1 MPPRPFPFALRIG
14 TDIVSQARLRDLIT
28 RPKAGHGTGTQL
40 DAFLRRVFTEREQF
54 VFWKRFAGFHVS
66 NTQRLP
72 LVVSHLA
79 GRWAAKEAAIKAVK
93 PRKVT
98 HRDVE
103 ILQDRDT
110 KELYALIQDHPNV
123 LGAPYFRIK
132 HLDLQN
138 NSPAESE
145 EKEPSVPSQGSM
157 PNLESQEQQENPD
170 DSAAQVAKIS
180 ISHDADYATAVCL
193 AAEDPIPGDVGGEA
207 AARQFSAP

>member
-1 MPPRPFPFALRIG
+1 MY
-14 TDIVSQARLRDLIT
+14 
-28 RPKAGHGTGTQL
+28 
-40 DAFLRRVFTEREQF
+40 
-54 VFWKRFAGFHVS
+54 
-66 NTQRLP
+66 
-72 LVVSHLA
+72 
-79 GRWAAKEAAIKAVK
+79 RWAAKEAAIKAVK

-110 KELYALIQDHPNV
+110 KELYALIQDHSNV

-145 EKEPSVPSQGSM
+145 EKEPSVPSQGSVS
-157 PNLESQEQQENPD
+157 NLESQEQQKKKNPDDSSAQGQQENSD

-207 AARQFSAP
+207 AARLFSAP

>member
-1 MPPRPFPFALRIG
+1 MCFYLCP
-14 TDIVSQARLRDLIT
+14 
-28 RPKAGHGTGTQL
+28 
-40 DAFLRRVFTEREQF
+40 
-54 VFWKRFAGFHVS
+54 
-66 NTQRLP
+66 
-72 LVVSHLA
+72 HLKKEKTWPTPMY
-79 GRWAAKEAAIKAVK
+79 RWAAKEAAIKAVK

-110 KELYALIQDHPNV
+110 KELYALIQDHSNV
-123 LGAPYFRIK
+123 LGAPYLRIK

-138 NSPAESE
+138 HSPAESE
-145 EKEPSVPSQGSM
+145 EKEHSVPSQGSVEQQKN
-157 PNLESQEQQENPD
+157 PVDSSAQGQQENPD

-207 AARQFSAP
+207 AARLFSEP

>member
-1 MPPRPFPFALRIG
+1 MCFYLCPHL
-14 TDIVSQARLRDLIT
+14 
-28 RPKAGHGTGTQL
+28 
-40 DAFLRRVFTEREQF
+40 
-54 VFWKRFAGFHVS
+54 KRKK
-66 NTQRLP
+66 TWP
-72 LVVSHLA
+72 TPMY
-79 GRWAAKEAAIKAVK
+79 RWAAKEAAIKAVK

-110 KELYALIQDHPNV
+110 KELYALIQDHSNV

-138 NSPAESE
+138 HSPAESE
-145 EKEPSVPSQGSM
+145 EKEPSVPSQGCV
-157 PNLESQEQQENPD
+157 PNLESQEQQQKKNSVDSAAQGQQEDPD

-180 ISHDADYATAVCL
+180 ISHDAEYATAVCL

-207 AARQFSAP
+207 AARLFSEP

>member
-1 MPPRPFPFALRIG
+1 MY
-14 TDIVSQARLRDLIT
+14 
-28 RPKAGHGTGTQL
+28 
-40 DAFLRRVFTEREQF
+40 
-54 VFWKRFAGFHVS
+54 
-66 NTQRLP
+66 
-72 LVVSHLA
+72 
-79 GRWAAKEAAIKAVK
+79 RWAAKEAAIKAVK

-110 KELYALIQDHPNV
+110 KELYALIQDHSNV

-138 NSPAESE
+138 KSPAESE
-145 EKEPSVPSQGSM
+145 EKEPSVPSQGSVS
-157 PNLESQEQQENPD
+157 NLESQEQQENPD

-207 AARQFSAP
+207 AARLFSAP

>member
-1 MPPRPFPFALRIG
+1 MY
-14 TDIVSQARLRDLIT
+14 
-28 RPKAGHGTGTQL
+28 
-40 DAFLRRVFTEREQF
+40 
-54 VFWKRFAGFHVS
+54 
-66 NTQRLP
+66 
-72 LVVSHLA
+72 
-79 GRWAAKEAAIKAVK
+79 RWAAKEAAIKAVK

-110 KELYALIQDHPNV
+110 KELYALIQDHSNV

-145 EKEPSVPSQGSM
+145 EKKPSVPSQGSVS
-157 PNLESQEQQENPD
+157 NLESQEQQENPDDSSAQGQQENPD

-180 ISHDADYATAVCL
+180 ISHDAEYATAVCL

-207 AARQFSAP
+207 AARLFSAP

>member
-1 MPPRPFPFALRIG
+1 MCFYLCP
-14 TDIVSQARLRDLIT
+14 
-28 RPKAGHGTGTQL
+28 
-40 DAFLRRVFTEREQF
+40 
-54 VFWKRFAGFHVS
+54 
-66 NTQRLP
+66 
-72 LVVSHLA
+72 HLKKEKTWPTPMY
-79 GRWAAKEAAIKAVK
+79 RWAAKEAAIKAVK

-110 KELYALIQDHPNV
+110 KELYALIQDHSNV

-132 HLDLQN
+132 HLDLRN
-138 NSPAESE
+138 NSPAEFE
-145 EKEPSVPSQGSM
+145 EKEHSVPSQGSVS
-157 PNLESQEQQENPD
+157 NLESQEQQENPD

-207 AARQFSAP
+207 AARLFSAP

>member
-1 MPPRPFPFALRIG
+1 MCFYLCPHL
-14 TDIVSQARLRDLIT
+14 
-28 RPKAGHGTGTQL
+28 
-40 DAFLRRVFTEREQF
+40 
-54 VFWKRFAGFHVS
+54 KRKK
-66 NTQRLP
+66 TWP
-72 LVVSHLA
+72 TPMY
-79 GRWAAKEAAIKAVK
+79 RWAAKEAAIKAVK

-110 KELYALIQDHPNV
+110 KELYALIQDHSNV

-138 NSPAESE
+138 NSPAEFE
-145 EKEPSVPSQGSM
+145 EKEPSVPSQGSAH
-157 PNLESQEQQENPD
+157 NLESQEQQENPD

-180 ISHDADYATAVCL
+180 ISHDAEYATAVCL
-193 AAEDPIPGDVGGEA
+193 AAEDPLPGDVGGEA

>member
-1 MPPRPFPFALRIG
+1 MY
-14 TDIVSQARLRDLIT
+14 
-28 RPKAGHGTGTQL
+28 
-40 DAFLRRVFTEREQF
+40 
-54 VFWKRFAGFHVS
+54 
-66 NTQRLP
+66 
-72 LVVSHLA
+72 
-79 GRWAAKEAAIKAVK
+79 RWAAKEAAIKAVK

-110 KELYALIQDHPNV
+110 KELYALIQDHSNV

-145 EKEPSVPSQGSM
+145 EKEPIVPSQGSM
-157 PNLESQEQQENPD
+157 PNLESQKQQKNLDDSSAQGQQENPD

-207 AARQFSAP
+207 AARLFSES

>member
-1 MPPRPFPFALRIG
+1 MCFHLCPHL
-14 TDIVSQARLRDLIT
+14 
-28 RPKAGHGTGTQL
+28 
-40 DAFLRRVFTEREQF
+40 
-54 VFWKRFAGFHVS
+54 KRKK
-66 NTQRLP
+66 TWP
-72 LVVSHLA
+72 TPMY
-79 GRWAAKEAAIKAVK
+79 RWAAKEAAIKAVK

-110 KELYALIQDHPNV
+110 KELYALIQDHSNV

-145 EKEPSVPSQGSM
+145 EKEHSVPSQGSVS
-157 PNLESQEQQENPD
+157 NLESQEQQKDPD

-207 AARQFSAP
+207 AARLFSEP

>member
-1 MPPRPFPFALRIG
+1 MY
-14 TDIVSQARLRDLIT
+14 
-28 RPKAGHGTGTQL
+28 
-40 DAFLRRVFTEREQF
+40 
-54 VFWKRFAGFHVS
+54 
-66 NTQRLP
+66 
-72 LVVSHLA
+72 
-79 GRWAAKEAAIKAVK
+79 RWAAKEAAIKAVK

-123 LGAPYFRIK
+123 LDAPYFRIK

-138 NSPAESE
+138 NSPAEFE
-145 EKEPSVPSQGSM
+145 EKEHSVPSQGSVS
-157 PNLESQEQQENPD
+157 NLESQEQQKKKNLDDSSAQGQQENPD

-207 AARQFSAP
+207 AARLFSAP

>member
-1 MPPRPFPFALRIG
+1 MY
-14 TDIVSQARLRDLIT
+14 
-28 RPKAGHGTGTQL
+28 
-40 DAFLRRVFTEREQF
+40 
-54 VFWKRFAGFHVS
+54 
-66 NTQRLP
+66 
-72 LVVSHLA
+72 
-79 GRWAAKEAAIKAVK
+79 RWAAKEAAIKAVK

-110 KELYALIQDHPNV
+110 KELYALIQDHSNV

-145 EKEPSVPSQGSM
+145 EKEPSVPSQGSVS
-157 PNLESQEQQENPD
+157 NLESQEQQKDPD

-207 AARQFSAP
+207 AARLFSEP

>member
-1 MPPRPFPFALRIG
+1 MY
-14 TDIVSQARLRDLIT
+14 
-28 RPKAGHGTGTQL
+28 
-40 DAFLRRVFTEREQF
+40 
-54 VFWKRFAGFHVS
+54 
-66 NTQRLP
+66 
-72 LVVSHLA
+72 
-79 GRWAAKEAAIKAVK
+79 RWAAKEAAIKAVK

-110 KELYALIQDHPNV
+110 KELYALIQDHSNV

-145 EKEPSVPSQGSM
+145 EKEPSVPSQGSVHK
-157 PNLESQEQQENPD
+157 LESQEQQENPD

-207 AARQFSAP
+207 AARLFSEP

>member
-1 MPPRPFPFALRIG
+1 MY
-14 TDIVSQARLRDLIT
+14 
-28 RPKAGHGTGTQL
+28 
-40 DAFLRRVFTEREQF
+40 
-54 VFWKRFAGFHVS
+54 
-66 NTQRLP
+66 
-72 LVVSHLA
+72 
-79 GRWAAKEAAIKAVK
+79 RWAAKEAAIKAVK

-110 KELYALIQDHPNV
+110 KELYALIQDHSNV
-123 LGAPYFRIK
+123 LGAPYFRTK

-138 NSPAESE
+138 NSPAEFE
-145 EKEPSVPSQGSM
+145 EKEHSVPSQGSV
-157 PNLESQEQQENPD
+157 PKLESQEQQQKKNLDDSSAQGQQENPD

-207 AARQFSAP
+207 AARLFSAP

>member
-1 MPPRPFPFALRIG
+1 MCFYLCPHL
-14 TDIVSQARLRDLIT
+14 
-28 RPKAGHGTGTQL
+28 
-40 DAFLRRVFTEREQF
+40 
-54 VFWKRFAGFHVS
+54 KRKK
-66 NTQRLP
+66 TWP
-72 LVVSHLA
+72 TPMY
-79 GRWAAKEAAIKAVK
+79 RWAAKEAAIKAVK

-110 KELYALIQDHPNV
+110 KELYALIQDHSNV

-145 EKEPSVPSQGSM
+145 EKEPSVPSQGSV

-207 AARQFSAP
+207 AARLFSEP

>member
-1 MPPRPFPFALRIG
+1 MCFYLCP
-14 TDIVSQARLRDLIT
+14 
-28 RPKAGHGTGTQL
+28 
-40 DAFLRRVFTEREQF
+40 
-54 VFWKRFAGFHVS
+54 
-66 NTQRLP
+66 
-72 LVVSHLA
+72 HLK
-79 GRWAAKEAAIKAVK
+79 GKKTWPTPMYRWAAKEAAIKAVK

-110 KELYALIQDHPNV
+110 KELYALIQDHSNV

-145 EKEPSVPSQGSM
+145 EKEPSVPSQGSVH
-157 PNLESQEQQENPD
+157 NLESQEQQENPD

-207 AARQFSAP
+207 AARLFSAP

>member
-1 MPPRPFPFALRIG
+1 MALVRSLKRSC
-14 TDIVSQARLRDLIT
+14 DEFSQN
-28 RPKAGHGTGTQL
+28 
-40 DAFLRRVFTEREQF
+40 
-54 VFWKRFAGFHVS
+54 VS
-66 NTQRLP
+66 NSSSGSASQDSKSAILNAYP
-72 LVVSHLA
+72 WSSPISQEGKIMCFNLFPHLKRKKTWPTPMY
-79 GRWAAKEAAIKAVK
+79 RWAAKEAAIKAVK

-110 KELYALIQDHPNV
+110 KELYALIQDHSNV

-145 EKEPSVPSQGSM
+145 EKEPSVPSQGSV

-207 AARQFSAP
+207 AARLFSEP

>member
-1 MPPRPFPFALRIG
+1 MCFYLCPHL
-14 TDIVSQARLRDLIT
+14 
-28 RPKAGHGTGTQL
+28 
-40 DAFLRRVFTEREQF
+40 
-54 VFWKRFAGFHVS
+54 KRKK
-66 NTQRLP
+66 TWP
-72 LVVSHLA
+72 TPIY
-79 GRWAAKEAAIKAVK
+79 RWAAKEAAIKAVK

-110 KELYALIQDHPNV
+110 KELYALIQDHSNV

-145 EKEPSVPSQGSM
+145 EKEPSVPSQGSV
-157 PNLESQEQQENPD
+157 PKLESQEQQENPD

-207 AARQFSAP
+207 AARLFSAP